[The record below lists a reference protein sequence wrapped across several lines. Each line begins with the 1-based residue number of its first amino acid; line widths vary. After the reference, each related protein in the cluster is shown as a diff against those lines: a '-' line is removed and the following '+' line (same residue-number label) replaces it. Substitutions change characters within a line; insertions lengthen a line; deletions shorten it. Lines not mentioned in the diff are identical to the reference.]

1 MFIEGI
7 SSVKLLATVLTFVCF
22 VLFMMNNPVIVKT
35 VFGDKPLS
43 TNTAQ
48 EGITVRMVDLV
59 MQSSITGSFQNLVAH
74 FALKSLPAL
83 FTMRKTFVG
92 FQSLP
97 RSEISATDLTCVLGG
112 FFLGFLLLVL
122 QHVLGQRLLVGELTA
137 AAGALVHAGLGAV
150 LHLDV

>member
-1 MFIEGI
+1 M
-7 SSVKLLATVLTFVCF
+7 LTCVGFVF
-22 VLFMMNNPVIVKT
+22 LVMNNSMIVKT

-59 MQSSITGSFQNLVAH
+59 MQSSITGGFQNLVAH
-74 FALKSLPAL
+74 FALKPFPAL
-83 FTMRKTFVG
+83 FTVRKTFVG

-97 RSEISATDLTCVLGG
+97 RSEISATDLTCVLGC